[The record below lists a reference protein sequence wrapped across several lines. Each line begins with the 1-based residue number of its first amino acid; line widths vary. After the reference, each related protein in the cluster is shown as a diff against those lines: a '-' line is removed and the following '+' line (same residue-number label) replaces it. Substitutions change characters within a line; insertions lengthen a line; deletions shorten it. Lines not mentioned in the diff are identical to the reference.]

1 MDIYRITNKD
11 TGESILIGS
20 KEYIDLKFKVLK
32 DTLVNYIK
40 NKNPSE
46 DVNFSILDN
55 ESVVDISEVL
65 ENSNSIRAQNVIE
78 DDQHMFLTN
87 KQIQNMNSKIS
98 SFEAERLIND
108 AKNQLQII
116 FNDQY
121 VRLLNLPDA
130 VNKLREIS
138 DIVKDND
145 EISSIVD
152 LVNDKVTKEELEE
165 HAKSNTHL
173 SDNDRNAINILL
185 DKFYS
190 GDLESIGEDIKYAEN
205 TSRIDNL
212 SLESIHKCK
221 REELIIGNSDKYS
234 PGEVDLLMDLDPDRV
249 IEILNFCA
257 GIVVFKPGVYEF
269 NNSRRIVRES
279 SANFIIEGCGDYYVT
294 EFKLDGHDIVVNDFI
309 TIRNCTITGNAESM
323 PTLFLTSN
331 IKFENIRFYNC
342 NFVLDHSEF
351 INFRDCHFNNCNFK
365 IKSST
370 YIKIVDNYLY
380 NTKIPKLL
388 GTTNIIKDNIKI

>member
-55 ESVVDISEVL
+55 ESIVDISEVL

-98 SFEAERLIND
+98 AFEAEQLIND

-173 SDNDRNAINILL
+173 SNNDRNAINILL

-190 GDLESIGEDIKYAEN
+190 GHLESIGEDIKYAEN

-221 REELIIGNSDKYS
+221 REELIIGNSNKYS
-234 PGEVDLLMDLDPDRV
+234 PGEVDVLMDLDPDRV
-249 IEILNFCA
+249 IELLNFCA

-269 NNSRRIVRES
+269 NNNRRIVRES
-279 SANFIIEGCGDYYVT
+279 NANLIIEGCGDYYVT
-294 EFKLDGHDIVVNDFI
+294 EFKLDSHDIRVDGFI
-309 TIRNCTITGNAESM
+309 TIKNCTITGNAESM
-323 PTLFLTSN
+323 PALFLTSN

-351 INFRDCHFNNCNFK
+351 INFRDCYFNNCSFK
-365 IKSST
+365 IKSSS

>member
-20 KEYIDLKFKVLK
+20 KEYIDLKFKALK

-55 ESVVDISEVL
+55 ESIVDISEVL

-98 SFEAERLIND
+98 SFEAEQLIND

-130 VNKLREIS
+130 VNKLRDIS

-145 EISSIVD
+145 GINSIIN
-152 LVNDKVTKEELEE
+152 LVNDKATKEELEE
-165 HAKSNTHL
+165 HIKSNIHL

-190 GDLESIGEDIKYAEN
+190 GSLESIGENIKYAEN
-205 TSRIDNL
+205 ASYIDNL
-212 SLESIHKCK
+212 SLDSIHKCK
-221 REELIIGNSDKYS
+221 REELVIGNSDRYF
-234 PGEVDLLMDLDPDRV
+234 PGEVDVLMDLEPDRV
-249 IEILNFCA
+249 IELLNFCA

-269 NNSRRIVRES
+269 NNDRRIVRES
-279 SANFIIEGCGDYYVT
+279 NVNLIIEGCGDYYVT
-294 EFKLDGHDIVVNDFI
+294 EFRLDSHDIRVCDYI
-309 TIRNCTITGNAESM
+309 SMKNCTVTGNAESM

-331 IKFENIRFYNC
+331 NKFENVNFYNC
-342 NFVLDHSEF
+342 NFILDHSEF
-351 INFRDCHFNNCNFK
+351 ITFRDCQFNNCSFK
-365 IKSST
+365 IKSSA

-388 GTTNIIKDNIKI
+388 GTTNVIKDNIKI